1 MSKPNIW
8 ILGLEPIDSRYT
20 AQWHSHIPKL
30 LEKAAGDKFNVRQ
43 IDGKQRT
50 AKVTEGAFLNFSDT
64 NYWKSS
70 QLCNFVELLDAGE
83 VTTKDKIL
91 ITDAWNPAITQ
102 LAYMRDLLGMEW
114 EMHGI
119 WHAGAYDPSDILGY
133 KMKKPWP
140 LEAEKSWYHIL
151 DFNYFASHFH
161 MDMFLNNLRIP
172 AMACQR
178 AVFSG
183 QPYDYLVDL
192 IEPYDAPVKNGAV
205 IWPHRYNADKQPEII
220 EDLGKNF
227 PTVITQKLNL
237 SKSDYYKTLGECSVN
252 FSCSLHENLGVSVI
266 EGVLAGVIP
275 VVPDRCSYSE
285 MYLPEF
291 KYPSAWTKDLASYEL
306 HRADLVAFI
315 NDRIVN
321 RSHYMDALSKQK
333 QILLDK
339 FIQANVMVDNL
350 CKITK

>member
-8 ILGLEPIDSRYT
+8 IFGLEPIDSRYT
-20 AQWHSHIPKL
+20 AQWHAHIPKL
-30 LEKAAGDKFNVRQ
+30 LELAAGDKFNVRQ
-43 IDGKQRT
+43 IDGTQRN
-50 AKVTEGAFLNFSDT
+50 AKVTTGAFLNFSDT

-70 QLCNFVELLDAGE
+70 QLCNFVELLDSGD
-83 VTTKDKIL
+83 VTPKDKIL

-140 LEAEKSWYHIL
+140 LEAEKSWYHFL
-151 DFNYFASHFH
+151 DCNYFASHFH

-172 AMACQR
+172 AMACDR
-178 AVFSG
+178 AWFSG
-183 QPYDYLVDL
+183 QPYEYLADEL
-192 IEPYDAPVKNGAV
+192 SQYWDTPKNGDV

-220 EDLGKNF
+220 EDLGNDF
-227 PTVITQKLNL
+227 NTIITQKLSL
-237 SKSDYYKTLGECSVN
+237 SKQDYYKTLGQCSVN
-252 FSCSLHENLGVSVI
+252 FSCSLHENLGISVT
-266 EGVLAGVIP
+266 EGTIAGVIP
-275 VVPDRCSYSE
+275 VVPDRCSYKE

-291 KYPSAWTKDLASYEL
+291 KYPSEWTKDFASFQK
-306 HRADLVAFI
+306 HRAELCEFI

-321 RSHYMDALSKQK
+321 RDKYMDALSKQRD
-333 QILLDK
+333 ILVSRYLNSS
-339 FIQANVMVDNL
+339 IMINN
-350 CKITK
+350 ITK

>member
-20 AQWHSHIPKL
+20 AQWHDHIPKL
-30 LEKAAGDKFNVRQ
+30 LAKAAGNNFNVRQ
-43 IDGKQRT
+43 VNGKQRT
-50 AKVTEGAFLNFSDT
+50 AEVTKGAFLNFSDT
-64 NYWKSS
+64 NFWKSS

-83 VTTKDKIL
+83 VTTRDKIL
-91 ITDAWNPAITQ
+91 VTDAWNPVITQ

-133 KMKKPWP
+133 KMQKPWP
-140 LEAEKSWYHIL
+140 WEAERSWFNSL
-151 DFNYFASHFH
+151 DYNYFGSKFH
-161 MDMFLNNLRIP
+161 MDMFLKNLSIP
-172 AMACQR
+172 EDRHNR
-178 AVFSG
+178 AYFSG

-192 IEPYDAPVKNGAV
+192 IEPYDALRKSGAV

-227 PTVITQKLNL
+227 TTVITQKLSL
-237 SKSDYYKTLGECSVN
+237 SKTDYYKTLGECSIN

-275 VVPDRCSYSE
+275 IVPNRCSYSE

-291 KYPSAWTKDLASYEL
+291 KYPSEWTMNFESYQKHRGEL
-306 HRADLVAFI
+306 VEFI

-321 RSHYMDALSKQK
+321 RESYMDALGVQK
-333 QILLDK
+333 DILNK
-339 FIQANVMVDNL
+339 FIQASAMVDNL